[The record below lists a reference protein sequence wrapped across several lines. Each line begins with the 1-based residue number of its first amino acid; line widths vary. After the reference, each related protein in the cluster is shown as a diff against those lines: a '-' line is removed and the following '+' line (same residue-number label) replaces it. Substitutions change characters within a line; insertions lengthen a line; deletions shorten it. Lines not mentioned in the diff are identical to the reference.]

1 MNFSMNWKG
10 SSGLEEYNVIIE
22 ESAQSDLREILNY
35 ISETLMEP
43 RIAAGLIGRIRKAI
57 ESLDQMPE
65 RFPLYD
71 REPWRSQ
78 GIRRMNADNFASFY
92 VVMKD
97 SHTVSVLAVIYG
109 GRDIDK
115 VLTEKLND

>member
-1 MNFSMNWKG
+1 M
-10 SSGLEEYNVIIE
+10 EEYNVIIE
-22 ESAQSDLREILNY
+22 ESAQSDLREILAY
-35 ISETLMEP
+35 ISKTLMEP

-78 GIRRMNADNFASFY
+78 GIRRLNVDNFASFY

-97 SHTVSVLAVIYG
+97 SHTVSVFAVIYR
-109 GRDIDK
+109 GRDIDR
-115 VLTEKLND
+115 VLEEKLSD

>member
-1 MNFSMNWKG
+1 MNFSMSWKE

-22 ESAQSDLREILNY
+22 ESAQDDLREILTY
-35 ISETLMEP
+35 ISETLLEP
-43 RIAAGLIGRIRKAI
+43 RIAIGVIARIRKAI
-57 ESLDQMPE
+57 ESLDKMPE

-78 GIRRMNADNFASFY
+78 GIRRLNVDNFASFY

-97 SHTVSVLAVIYG
+97 SRTVSVLAVIYG
-109 GRDIDK
+109 GRDIDR
-115 VLTEKLND
+115 VLEEKLHD